1 MEKIRVIR
9 VGSPKHEHA
18 KKADLIKKKVKT
30 SGGFEDCATQGGKYL
45 QYPCL

>member
-18 KKADLIKKKVKT
+18 KKADLIKK
-30 SGGFEDCATQGGKYL
+30 SQNQWWF
-45 QYPCL
+45 